1 MSKILPVVQPGQ
13 RPGGA
18 AIFDKIGIVGLG
30 LIGGSIALRARELW
44 PSSLVIAVDQ
54 KDVLET
60 AMRLHA
66 IDVAADDLVVLAEA
80 DLIVLA
86 APVLQNIELVRDL
99 DENVRQPAIV
109 TDTGSTKREIVS
121 AARVLPPRFTFIGGH
136 PLAGAAQGGL
146 EHARPDLFV
155 DRPWL
160 LTPAL
165 ARTDL
170 GRAQAWQAGVDPLK
184 SEANEPLEKLSE
196 FVRALGGEPRV
207 MAADAHDRLLAFLSH
222 LPQLTAS
229 ALMHVVGDAVGHDGL
244 ALAGRGL
251 ADTTRLA
258 SSPDDI
264 WKDIAATNAD
274 QIGPALDSLVEVLQ
288 ALRKDLPEGDRLSE
302 IFTDAR
308 RWRASLKK
316 RD

>member
-1 MSKILPVVQPGQ
+1 MSKTLPVIQPNQ
-13 RPGGA
+13 RPPTQPV
-18 AIFDKIGIVGLG
+18 IFDKIGIVGLG

-80 DLIVLA
+80 DVVVLA
-86 APVLQNIELVRDL
+86 APIRQNIELLEEL
-99 DENVRQPAIV
+99 DDNIRQPAII
-109 TDTGSTKREIVS
+109 TDTGSTKRDVV
-121 AARVLPPRFTFIGGH
+121 AAAAKLPPRFTFIGGH

-146 EHARPDLFV
+146 ERARPDLFEG
-155 DRPWL
+155 RPWL
-160 LTPAL
+160 LTVPA
-165 ARTDL
+165 ASDN
-170 GRAQAWQAGVDPLK
+170 GV
-184 SEANEPLEKLSE
+184 PLEKLSA
-196 FVRALGGEPRV
+196 FVRALGAEPRV
-207 MAADAHDRLLAFLSH
+207 MAADAHDRLLAYLSH

-229 ALMHVVGDAVGHDGL
+229 ALMHVVGDAVGQGGL

-264 WKDIAATNAD
+264 WRDIVATNAD
-274 QIGPALDSLVEVLQ
+274 EIGPALDALIEVLQ
-288 ALRKDLPEGDRLSE
+288 ALREDLPEGERLGE
-302 IFTDAR
+302 VFTDAR
-308 RWRASLKK
+308 RWRERLKK
-316 RD
+316 QP

>member
-1 MSKILPVVQPGQ
+1 
-13 RPGGA
+13 
-18 AIFDKIGIVGLG
+18 VGLG

-80 DLIVLA
+80 DLVVLA
-86 APVLQNIELVRDL
+86 APIRQNIELLEEL
-99 DENVRQPAIV
+99 DENIRQPAII
-109 TDTGSTKREIVS
+109 TDTGSTKRDVIS
-121 AARVLPPRFTFIGGH
+121 AAAALPPRFTFIGGH

-146 EHARPDLFV
+146 ERARPDLFEG
-155 DRPWL
+155 RPWL
-160 LTPAL
+160 LTIPAPSDNSV
-165 ARTDL
+165 A
-170 GRAQAWQAGVDPLK
+170 
-184 SEANEPLEKLSE
+184 LEKLSA
-196 FVRALGGEPRV
+196 FVRALGAEPRV
-207 MAADAHDRLLAFLSH
+207 IAADSHDRLLAYLSH

-229 ALMHVVGDAVGHDGL
+229 ALMQVVGEAVGESGL
-244 ALAGRGL
+244 SLAGRGL

-274 QIGPALDSLVEVLQ
+274 EIGPALDGLIDVLQ
-288 ALRKDLPEGDRLSE
+288 ALRKDLAEGDRLGE
-302 IFTDAR
+302 VFTNAR
-308 RWRASLKK
+308 RWRERLPTVER
-316 RD
+316 RDRKDRKA